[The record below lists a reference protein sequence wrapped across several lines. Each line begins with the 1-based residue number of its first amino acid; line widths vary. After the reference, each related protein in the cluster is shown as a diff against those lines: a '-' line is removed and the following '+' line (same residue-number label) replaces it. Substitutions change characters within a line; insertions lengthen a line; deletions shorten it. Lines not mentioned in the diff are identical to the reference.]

1 MEVCV
6 AVAVLVGRGLGV
18 HVAEAVGASPVMVAV
33 PPPSAVAVLVGTA
46 SGVIS
51 ADGAMVVDVGVK
63 VETIPLV
70 GTGEA
75 IPGTNGDA

>member
-1 MEVCV
+1 M
-6 AVAVLVGRGLGV
+6 AG
-18 HVAEAVGASPVMVAV
+18 AVGASPVMVAV
-33 PPPSAVAVLVGTA
+33 PPASAEAVLVGGA

-63 VETIPLV
+63 VATIPLV